1 MKELLVKINNQVHR
15 FGYMSDSHKQYTLQ
29 DISQGMSLGIQYLR
43 DIKGSEIIFE
53 LNSSE
58 SEPLK
63 KGVNLREFSQLVALG
78 FPTQKLVPYIRDDG
92 LPKVVRE
99 LRIGEPFNLVDDS
112 GTANIRLIASRIDI
126 TRGYGTQTTVDIE
139 AIDPASTYCHMGC
152 GPETIDA
159 IYDAR
164 RYGYGYRF

>member
-1 MKELLVKINNQVHR
+1 MKELLVKIDNQVHR

-29 DISQGMSLGIQYLR
+29 DISQGMSSGIQYLR
-43 DIKGSEIIFE
+43 DIQGSEIIFK
-53 LNSSE
+53 LNSSDSE
-58 SEPLK
+58 SLG

-99 LRIGEPFNLVDDS
+99 LKIGEPFRLVDSS
-112 GTANIRLIASRIDI
+112 GTAGIELIVSKADI

-139 AIDPASTYCHMGC
+139 AVDPASTYCHLGC